1 MDLIVTRSVSRR
13 GFFEKGAAILAA
25 ACAARKL
32 AFGKARVPIALQL
45 YSVRHEFG
53 KDQPGT
59 LAAVAKM
66 GYQGVEFA
74 GYFNRKAEELRK
86 MLDDNGLKCCGTH
99 LSLDALMG
107 DNLARTIEFNKILGN
122 KLLIVPGLPP
132 KRVATHEAWVE
143 TAGIFS
149 ELSGK
154 VKRDGMRVGY
164 HNHQTEF
171 KALGGEQPF
180 DTFFGHTPKDVVM
193 QLDVGTA
200 LEAGMDPV
208 ALIRKYPGRTASI
221 HVKEYS
227 KTNPKAYVG
236 EGDARWPD
244 IFSLLEKQKATEWYI
259 VEYEIEGMPAMES
272 VLRCLQNLR
281 KMGK

>member
-1 MDLIVTRSVSRR
+1 
-13 GFFEKGAAILAA
+13 
-25 ACAARKL
+25 
-32 AFGKARVPIALQL
+32 
-45 YSVRHEFG
+45 
-53 KDQPGT
+53 
-59 LAAVAKM
+59 M

-99 LSLDALMG
+99 LSLDALMA
-107 DNLARTIEFNKILGN
+107 DNLAGTIDFNKTLGN

-143 TAGIFS
+143 NARIFT
-149 ELSGK
+149 ELAGK
-154 VKRDGMRVGY
+154 VKPHGMRVGY

-171 KALGGEQPF
+171 KPLDGEQPF
-180 DTFFGHTPKDVVM
+180 DTFFAGTPKDVVM

-208 ALIRKYPGRTASI
+208 ALLEKYPGRTASI

-236 EGDARWPD
+236 EGDARWRD
-244 IFSLLEKQKATEWYI
+244 IFDVLERQKATDWYI
-259 VEYEIEGMPAMES
+259 VEYEIEGMPPMES

>member
-1 MDLIVTRSVSRR
+1 MDFVEKSSLSRR
-13 GFFEKGAAILAA
+13 EFFEKGATAFAI
-25 ACAARKL
+25 ACTAQTL
-32 AFGKARVPIALQL
+32 AFGKARIPIALQL

-99 LSLDALMG
+99 LSLDACMG
-107 DNLARTIEFNKILGN
+107 DNLARTIDFNKTMGN

-132 KRVATHEAWVE
+132 KRVASHEAWVE
-143 TAGIFS
+143 NAGIFT
-149 ELSGK
+149 ELAGK
-154 VKRDGMRVGY
+154 VKPHGMRVGY

-180 DTFFGHTPKDVVM
+180 DTFFGRTPKSVVM

-208 ALIRKYPGRTASI
+208 ALIKKYPGRTASI

-236 EGDARWPD
+236 EGDAKWRD
-244 IFSLLEKQKATEWYI
+244 IFKILEKQKATDWYI
-259 VEYEIEGMPAMES
+259 VEYEIEGMPPMES
-272 VLRCLQNLR
+272 VLQCLQNLR